1 MTDRQS
7 PALPHFVLDGPASGS
22 PVVLGPSM
30 GTSLTVWEP
39 QLPALARSH
48 RVLRW
53 DLPGHGGSPAGL
65 VPLDGTAT
73 VADLAA
79 LVLRAADAQ
88 GWQSFAYAGISIG
101 GAVGLHLATHFPERI
116 AALAVVCSSA
126 RFGQPATWSER
137 AALVR
142 AQGTEA
148 MVPSRPGTWFAP
160 AFASTPLGHALIE
173 DLRAA
178 DAAGYA
184 ACCDALA
191 AYDLRG
197 ALPMVTAPT
206 LVVAGRDDPA
216 TPPAHAR
223 EIADAIPGS
232 TLLEVAGAAHL
243 AGVEKP
249 ETVTSA
255 LLAHFA
261 PPPAGT
267 DASRHAAGTRVRRAV
282 LGAAHVDRATGRTTP
297 FTARFQDFVTRYA
310 WGEIWTDE
318 TLDRRT
324 RSCVTLTALV
334 AHGHEAELALHVRAA
349 LTNGLSRE
357 EIGAVL
363 LQTAVYCG
371 VPAANSAFTVAQDV
385 FDDLDR
391 LDYEEEPAG
400 PDGLDALVEP
410 DTLEELAEPDGPDA
424 LAARPAPDALA
435 DDPDAFPGQDPL
447 PDDQVDD

>member
-1 MTDRQS
+1 MPD
-7 PALPHFVLDGPASGS
+7 ADHLPHLPHVRLDGPESGT
-22 PVVLGPSM
+22 PLILGPSV

-39 QLPALARSH
+39 QLAALARVH

-53 DLPGHGGSPAGL
+53 DLPGHGGTPAGL
-65 VPLDGTAT
+65 MPLDGTAT

-88 GWQSFAYAGISIG
+88 GWERFSYAGISIG
-101 GAVGLHLATHFPERI
+101 GAVGLHLATHFPERVT
-116 AALAVVCSSA
+116 ALAVVCSSA
-126 RFGQPATWSER
+126 RFGDPATWRER

-173 DLRAA
+173 DLRAT
-178 DAAGYA
+178 DPAGYA

-197 ALPMVTAPT
+197 ALPTVAAPT

-232 TLLEVAGAAHL
+232 SLLEIAGAAHL

-249 ETVTSA
+249 ETVTAA

-261 PPPAGT
+261 PPPAHT
-267 DASRHAAGTRVRRAV
+267 DASRHAAGMRVRRAV
-282 LGAAHVDRATGRTTP
+282 LGPAHVDRAIGRTTP
-297 FTARFQDFVTRYA
+297 FTARFQDFITRYA

-349 LTNGLSRE
+349 LTNGLSRQ

-391 LDYEEEPAG
+391 VDYQIEPDNQVG
-400 PDGLDALVEP
+400 PDDLDDL
-410 DTLEELAEPDGPDA
+410 
-424 LAARPAPDALA
+424 
-435 DDPDAFPGQDPL
+435 
-447 PDDQVDD
+447 DDQVYD